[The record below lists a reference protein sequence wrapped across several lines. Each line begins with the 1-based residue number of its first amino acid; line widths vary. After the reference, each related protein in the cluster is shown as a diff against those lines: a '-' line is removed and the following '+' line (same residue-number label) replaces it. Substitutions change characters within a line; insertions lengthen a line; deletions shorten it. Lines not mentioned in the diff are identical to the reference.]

1 MPTRQRHGAEAPE
14 DILAEAID
22 SPANDEESA
31 ATSLTRRSRARSS
44 VARPAKAA
52 RPAKVARPAKAVRP
66 ASVRPATKKSGSI
79 AKPIRSLAILTMVAG
94 LIATIAIPAFGAAT
108 PQDEALTVQQ
118 VAADNAQSLVVAS
131 DASASELTRES
142 YSATTQEEIDEKK
155 AKEAAAAAA
164 AARARQLATAAAS
177 SSASSSTFSGDITLV
192 SPGSGEVRWPLL
204 SFVQGRGL
212 WDSGYHQGQ
221 DMLAPAGSPIYA
233 AAAGVVRVSQESF
246 GGYGVCVTI
255 DHVIGGQQVSTLY
268 GHMTYGTR
276 LVQSGQ
282 TVAAGQMIGQV
293 GSTGSST
300 ANHLHFEVHINGS
313 VVDPLAW
320 LNANAG

>member
-1 MPTRQRHGAEAPE
+1 M
-14 DILAEAID
+14 AEAID

-44 VARPAKAA
+44 VARPAKA
-52 RPAKVARPAKAVRP
+52 VRP
-66 ASVRPATKKSGSI
+66 ASRRPAAKKSGRI
-79 AKPIRSLAILTMVAG
+79 AKPIRSLAILTMVGG
-94 LIATIAIPAFGAAT
+94 LVATIAIPAFGAAS

-177 SSASSSTFSGDITLV
+177 SSSASTFSGDITLV

-204 SFVQGRGL
+204 SFIQGRGL

-221 DMLAPAGSPIYA
+221 DMLAPAGTPIYA